1 MSYRSSNILRWIFF
15 KFQHNLN
22 IDKPWSPFVFD
33 GILNCCSRVMGL
45 CSSKFRD
52 FIECPTVAQISFDG
66 FFSNFN
72 TILIFIN
79 PDPLSFLT
87 EFWIVV
93 PELCDFVRQ
102 NFVISLTVLPYRIY
116 HVRHTSQII
125 KLSGFLSVN
134 KSWVY
139 HLIYDKHYW
148 QTFLQILL
156 VYSSNCSMDKPQ
168 SKLML
173 QDDTLC
179 SIEIVSLKNWTR
191 WAFFYSDCTLPLT
204 HLHFS
209 FIIGQNIYNRFT
221 STPYPLK
228 KCIHILKKR
237 YGMNVKETALHAHV
251 LIK

>member
-93 PELCDFVRQ
+93 LELCDFVRQ

-116 HVRHTSQII
+116 HVTMLNYQVFTYSTGWDLTGTLEFHT
-125 KLSGFLSVN
+125 
-134 KSWVY
+134 
-139 HLIYDKHYW
+139 
-148 QTFLQILL
+148 
-156 VYSSNCSMDKPQ
+156 
-168 SKLML
+168 
-173 QDDTLC
+173 
-179 SIEIVSLKNWTR
+179 
-191 WAFFYSDCTLPLT
+191 
-204 HLHFS
+204 
-209 FIIGQNIYNRFT
+209 
-221 STPYPLK
+221 
-228 KCIHILKKR
+228 HILKWVSWTYFFDKYSSCLLPLLCLALMPYVTFCICWFSDFSHLSSRVMAPRKIWRYVKR
-237 YGMNVKETALHAHV
+237 IIWL
-251 LIK
+251 